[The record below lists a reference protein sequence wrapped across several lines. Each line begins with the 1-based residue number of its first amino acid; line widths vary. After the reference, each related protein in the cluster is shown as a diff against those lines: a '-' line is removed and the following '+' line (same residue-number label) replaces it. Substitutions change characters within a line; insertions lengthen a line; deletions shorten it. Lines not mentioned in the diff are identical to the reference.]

1 MQPHEAARLVGISVN
16 TVRAWTLY
24 DYKQF
29 FSPTAQGGSG
39 RKRELTDT
47 DVRVLTYL
55 RDVKRDGLTGDE
67 VIAALRQAQQRG
79 FDMLPMPRNTEAI
92 VPTPVIPV
100 QAADNALMGERRA
113 LEILREETQAR
124 LDEYRELVEYERNR
138 ASQERQRYEE
148 SNKRALELEREL
160 GKLEGRLQALEQ
172 QLGVNGV
179 ADSNVT

>member
-24 DYKQF
+24 DYKEF

-39 RKRELTDT
+39 RKRELNDT

-67 VIAALRQAQQRG
+67 VIAALRQAQARG

-100 QAADNALMGERRA
+100 QAAENALIGERRA
-113 LEILREETQAR
+113 LEILREETQTQLAA
-124 LDEYRELVEYERNR
+124 YRDLVEYER
-138 ASQERQRYEE
+138 ERYEL
-148 SNKRALELEREL
+148 SNKRVHELEREV
-160 GKLEGRLQALEQ
+160 GKLEGRLETLEQ
-172 QLGVNGV
+172 QLGIKSAG
-179 ADSNVT
+179 DSNAS